1 APSAMQAADAQQ
13 SSACSYPE
21 LRVNRDLLDSKFE
34 GYKLAL
40 EQPGI
45 VELKLPRPVDNPQL
59 TERQYS
65 FDHLKAYGVQ
75 NHLYLDPWDLD
86 CAYYLDSEW
95 NLMRIRTVTDSCPD
109 PPRPLLTLP
118 NAADRR
124 LLSGRCQPSMA
135 FVDETAACVADGC
148 GRLFLVDTGERGS
161 CGPNE
166 SNIDN
171 KDWEACAT
179 FETEPSLLVYARRYS
194 ATNQLHCLLMR
205 VCESSADAN
214 KSTNDDKSSD
224 GFRCVL
230 DWFTYQSLGSPS
242 SHGNYQQIR
251 RLTLESSCVPNYAC
265 FDAECRHLL
274 LECDRP
280 FEFVDKDDKNTSKT
294 TAPSSGNGET
304 EETAKA
310 DDDEQKRR
318 STRQV
323 GGNSVS
329 MASESAPSPYT
340 WSQSQEDGISVFI
353 PLPTGVGKADIE
365 VTNTGVALRVAIH
378 GRPVLDGPLYE
389 VWDKDACTW
398 TVEPHSECR
407 LLELHLL
414 GKRSSETPW
423 PCLVTND
430 ARGAELPDAATAAA
444 AAVVAGASSGDLY
457 NAQELEDCDLPE
469 AGGDGDGGL
478 ETGALVWIDGEA
490 KRVVALTALD
500 STQWLFATR
509 VTPSEP
515 PYVCLRRDV
524 DGLLW
529 RPDFSGGDAS
539 SIWQHVTTFHAF
551 GYVRASKT
559 DAKFVSCAPSFGY
572 AAICDCYRHVYVYH
586 SPRPADTVL
595 RNRQSGRV
603 IAERSTQQVVSLATQ
618 DALIGFGCCDSRI
631 LVLTERAIYL
641 IRVGPGSD

>member
-1 APSAMQAADAQQ
+1 EGQPPHHQPCQAADAQQ
-13 SSACSYPE
+13 SACSYPE

-40 EQPGI
+40 EQPASW
-45 VELKLPRPVDNPQL
+45 ELKLPRPRGQNPQL

-75 NHLYLDPWDLD
+75 NHLYLDPS
-86 CAYYLDSEW
+86 A
-95 NLMRIRTVTDSCPD
+95 TVV
-109 PPRPLLTLP
+109 RPV
-118 NAADRR
+118 
-124 LLSGRCQPSMA
+124 SA
-135 FVDETAACVADGC
+135 FHGLCDETAACVALPMRAA
-148 GRLFLVDTGERGS
+148 GRLFLVDTRWRAQLRGLWLMRMQANPS
-161 CGPNE
+161 SSIHFDSE

-230 DWFTYQSLGSPS
+230 DWFTYQS
-242 SHGNYQQIR
+242 HGNYQQIR

-294 TAPSSGNGET
+294 TAPSSGNEAALNPSGG
-304 EETAKA
+304 
-310 DDDEQKRR
+310 
-318 STRQV
+318 RQLRLDGV
-323 GGNSVS
+323 GIGAV
-329 MASESAPSPYT
+329 AYT

-365 VTNTGVALRVAIH
+365 
-378 GRPVLDGPLYE
+378 
-389 VWDKDACTW
+389 
-398 TVEPHSECR
+398 VEPHSECR

-444 AAVVAGASSGDLY
+444 AAPLWP
-457 NAQELEDCDLPE
+457 ELEDCDLPE

-490 KRVVALTALD
+490 KRV
-500 STQWLFATR
+500 WLFATR

-586 SPRPADTVL
+586 SPGLLTLCCGIVSPVESSPNAQLNSSGPITENSLLDAVTSL
-595 RNRQSGRV
+595 RF
-603 IAERSTQQVVSLATQ
+603 T
-618 DALIGFGCCDSRI
+618 DSS
-631 LVLTERAIYL
+631 RA
-641 IRVGPGSD
+641 GA

>member
-1 APSAMQAADAQQ
+1 PQTPTQ
-13 SSACSYPE
+13 SSACSYPNCG
-21 LRVNRDLLDSKFE
+21 VNRDLLDSNSKATKTGAGAAGHRGAE
-34 GYKLAL
+34 AA
-40 EQPGI
+40 PGSGTTRSS
-45 VELKLPRPVDNPQL
+45 PS
-59 TERQYS
+59 RQYTAS
-65 FDHLKAYGVQ
+65 TTLKALRSAESPVPGS
-75 NHLYLDPWDLD
+75 N
-86 CAYYLDSEW
+86 
-95 NLMRIRTVTDSCPD
+95 SCPD

-124 LLSGRCQPSMA
+124 LLSGGRCQPSMA

-148 GRLFLVDTGERGS
+148 CAGCSWWTRGERGQLRGQMRRMQANPS
-161 CGPNE
+161 SSIHFDSE

-294 TAPSSGNGET
+294 TAPSSGNVKLRKLQKLT
-304 EETAKA
+304 MMKA
-310 DDDEQKRR
+310 ALNPSGGRQLPSRWRR
-318 STRQV
+318 NR
-323 GGNSVS
+323 
-329 MASESAPSPYT
+329 APSPYT
-340 WSQSQEDGISVFI
+340 GANPRWMDQGVFI

-389 VWDKDACTW
+389 V
-398 TVEPHSECR
+398 PNYP
-407 LLELHLL
+407 
-414 GKRSSETPW
+414 TP
-423 PCLVTND
+423 PP
-430 ARGAELPDAATAAA
+430 RQPLPF
-444 AAVVAGASSGDLY
+444 VAGASSGDLY

-490 KRVVALTALD
+490 KRVVALTVAVRH
-500 STQWLFATR
+500 R

-551 GYVRASKT
+551 GYVTSKLRKPT
-559 DAKFVSCAPSFGY
+559 PNFFGY

-618 DALIGFGCCDSRI
+618 DAL
-631 LVLTERAIYL
+631 
-641 IRVGPGSD
+641 

>member
-1 APSAMQAADAQQ
+1 EAAAPSAMQAADAQQ
-13 SSACSYPE
+13 SACSYPE

-161 CGPNE
+161 CGPDDPE
-166 SNIDN
+166 TEE
-171 KDWEACAT
+171 DWEACDSKPSQAT
-179 FETEPSLLVYARRYS
+179 LGAIQPPI
-194 ATNQLHCLLMR
+194 
-205 VCESSADAN
+205 
-214 KSTNDDKSSD
+214 ST
-224 GFRCVL
+224 
-230 DWFTYQSLGSPS
+230 
-242 SHGNYQQIR
+242 
-251 RLTLESSCVPNYAC
+251 
-265 FDAECRHLL
+265 
-274 LECDRP
+274 
-280 FEFVDKDDKNTSKT
+280 
-294 TAPSSGNGET
+294 
-304 EETAKA
+304 
-310 DDDEQKRR
+310 KRR